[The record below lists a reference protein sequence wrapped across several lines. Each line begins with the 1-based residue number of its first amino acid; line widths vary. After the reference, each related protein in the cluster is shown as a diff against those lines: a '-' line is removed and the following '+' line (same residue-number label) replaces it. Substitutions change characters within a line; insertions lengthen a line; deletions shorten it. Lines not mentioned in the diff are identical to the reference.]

1 MKKLKK
7 QIIKKATALLLV
19 TSMGV
24 LALGIT
30 ATSNNSNLDNSV
42 QLLSITQESQETY

>member
-19 TSMGV
+19 ASMGV

-30 ATSNNSNLDNSV
+30 ATSENSV
-42 QLLSITQESQETY
+42 QLYTITQDSQESY

>member
-19 TSMGV
+19 ASMGV

-30 ATSNNSNLDNSV
+30 ATSEHSI
-42 QLLSITQESQETY
+42 QLLSFTQESQEGF